1 MENQKYD
8 VIVVGGGHAG
18 IEAALAPARMG
29 KKTLL
34 ITMLVEQIGAASC
47 NPAIGGLAKGHLVR
61 ELDALGGEMGLCTD
75 STGIQFRI
83 LNASKGAAVQG
94 SRAQIDMDTY
104 REYMRNVC
112 LNTPNLDVYQDEVSA
127 LKTEVDDEKLSVFGV
142 ETKLGEV
149 FEAKKVILTTGT
161 FMNGLI
167 HIGENQYPAGRAWEL
182 PSTTLSDQLKIL
194 GLNVGRLKTG
204 TPARINVNS
213 IDFSN
218 MEEHGGD
225 ENPQPFSFRTN
236 KNEFNPNQLPCYIT
250 YTNLGTHNTIR
261 TNFARAPLFTGQIEG
276 VGPRYC
282 PSIEDKVN
290 RFSDRER
297 HQLFLEPQTARAEEY
312 YINGLSSSLPIDVQK
327 EMIHSIEGLENA
339 KIVRYA
345 YAIEYD
351 YVDPTELKHTLET
364 KKINNLYLA
373 GQINATTG
381 YEEAASQGLIAGI
394 NASLSIDSKE
404 PFILRRNESY
414 IGVLIDDLVTKGT
427 NEPYRMFTSRAEYRL
442 LLREES
448 ADLRLM
454 GYGYDLGLI
463 DEATHQ
469 KMQDKKKAIDEAVAY
484 MESEWFT
491 PKKENLALLAELGED
506 KIADRT
512 LLIDVVG
519 RNTITTDKFDKL
531 VPSLAHLDDYTKEQ
545 VVIEAKYYR
554 YVLKQKKQIEKMNKM
569 MDLKIPEDFAYD
581 GIPGLSSEVIEKLK
595 KNNPRTLYNASMIS
609 GVTPSAVDILHLYI
623 DMKSKQK

>member
-250 YTNLGTHNTIR
+250 YTNLGTHDTIR
-261 TNFARAPLFTGQIEG
+261 SNFARAPLFTGQIEG

-469 KMQDKKKAIDEAVAY
+469 KMQDKKKTIDEAVVY